1 MPENL
6 RFFVDEDAY
15 TRAMTSETNPT
26 QSGLSPA
33 LLAAYLATDYEVFEL
48 KCVLRIG
55 EECAILDVH
64 LAGSAEPGAAFITA
78 SNPGSVVCSD
88 EENQQR
94 NHALRVRIDEL
105 GVSAVYAGQGRGTDG
120 QWPPEQSFLIL
131 GISRSYADLLAA
143 EFGQVA
149 YVWYAD
155 GQASLV
161 MTQGASSTR

>member
-1 MPENL
+1 M
-6 RFFVDEDAY
+6 
-15 TRAMTSETNPT
+15 RA
-26 QSGLSPA
+26 A
-33 LLAAYLATDYEVFEL
+33 D
-48 KCVLRIG
+48 R

-120 QWPPEQSFLIL
+120 QWPPEQVF
-131 GISRSYADLLAA
+131 
-143 EFGQVA
+143 
-149 YVWYAD
+149 
-155 GQASLV
+155 
-161 MTQGASSTR
+161 